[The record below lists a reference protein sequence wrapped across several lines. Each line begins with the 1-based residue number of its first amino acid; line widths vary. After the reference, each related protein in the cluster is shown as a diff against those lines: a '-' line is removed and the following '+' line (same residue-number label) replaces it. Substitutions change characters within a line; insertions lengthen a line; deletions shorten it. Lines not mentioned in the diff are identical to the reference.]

1 MPFPS
6 PFRHTPRLFRQNVFS
21 FRFFRT
27 VAYLSAKLFCL
38 GHVFSEYVGIYS
50 YTWGPSMLPTLAAQG
65 DSVCVSSRYRH
76 GRGVKAG
83 DLVSFRHPCVPGT
96 LAIKRV
102 VGMPG
107 DFVMRDVVDG
117 QGSGREMMLQVPE
130 GHCWVLGDNLTESRD
145 SRTYGPLPLGLIK
158 GKVIAKNILAPGFQ
172 WIDNG
177 LKRLGASN

>member
-1 MPFPS
+1 
-6 PFRHTPRLFRQNVFS
+6 
-21 FRFFRT
+21 
-27 VAYLSAKLFCL
+27 
-38 GHVFSEYVGIYS
+38 
-50 YTWGPSMLPTLAAQG
+50 MLPTLAAQG

-117 QGSGREMMLQVPE
+117 QGSGREMMLQVCVVGDE
-130 GHCWVLGDNLTESRD
+130 GYIAQSEGRLMGDDRCQ
-145 SRTYGPLPLGLIK
+145 RGIVGY
-158 GKVIAKNILAPGFQ
+158 
-172 WIDNG
+172 
-177 LKRLGASN
+177 